1 MDDVTGPFKIL
12 LINQKR
18 EGNLSVIF
26 IKFLFGGERGEGGG
40 EGRSPF
46 LSAKLSS
53 NWGLVVIFLPI
64 SPTPPPPPSPLPSL
78 PRG

>member
-40 EGRSPF
+40 GKIAF
-46 LSAKLSS
+46 
-53 NWGLVVIFLPI
+53 
-64 SPTPPPPPSPLPSL
+64 PL
-78 PRG
+78 R